1 MEKKRM
7 FRCLLRQKRDG
18 NYFLMMRLTIVLT
31 IFLTMNVFG
40 TVNSQT
46 VNLKCE
52 NTPLREVFRSLKQ
65 QTGYLFV
72 FNEEEIDRTHR
83 VSVDI
88 HDFTLMQTMD
98 EVLRG
103 LPYSYE
109 LLSDMVVIKPLPVKA
124 LVQVQDSLPKQLE
137 VSGVVKDCQGE
148 PLPGVSVVIKGTT
161 IGVATDVDGKFRI
174 LLEKKKQILTFSFIG
189 METKEIVWNG
199 QKTMDVL
206 LNDDCV
212 NIKEV
217 VVTGYQT
224 IDKRKLTS
232 SIASLGEEDLT
243 FKGALTVDQ
252 MLEGKVPGLLAM
264 TLSTTPGAAAK
275 MRLRGTSTF
284 TGTREPLW
292 VIDGVIYENPVPLT
306 ADEINSWDNVNL
318 IGNAITGLNP
328 QDIERI
334 DVLKDASATA
344 IYGTRAANGVI
355 VVTTK
360 TGKVGCTSLN
370 YYFNASVTQRPTY
383 DDFELMNSKE
393 RIDVSREIMNR
404 GLYFENTPQRMGYEG
419 LMMDYWDKKISFAEF
434 QAGVSRME
442 SQNTDWFKE
451 LYRNSF
457 SQSHNLS
464 LSGGNETTRYYFS
477 FGYTNSKGA
486 EKGVNLSRLTARMN
500 LSSRLREN
508 ILLDVR
514 LSGSLQD
521 ADYNPEYYSA
531 FDEAYYTNRTIPA
544 RNADGSLYYVDKEVN
559 DEHITQTK
567 VFARY
572 NIMNEF
578 ANGGQNIVNKSLNL
592 TAALNWELLP
602 NLRYMGTVGLTTTT
616 NLTES
621 WMGEKSF
628 YIADLRGWDYGDKP
642 SGDISMKGILDGG
655 IYSNGMMNQY
665 DWTVRNQINYNFTL
679 NEKHNFNIDLGQ
691 EAKST
696 IYKGSQ
702 GSVFPGYMPE
712 EGKTFT
718 MFPMISA
725 GDVYEYPVAIR
736 KWFLSSSDGVF
747 PVITDRRENSL
758 SFYGTITYSYQN
770 LYSLNFNIRNDGSN
784 RFGQY
789 KNEKFNP
796 VWSVS
801 GRWNLS
807 DEAFMNSG
815 WIESLALRMS
825 YGYRGNVPSE
835 SPYMIIDRPRK
846 QTISGEQGALVQ
858 SFPNA
863 NLKWEKT
870 STVNVGLDWTFF
882 GGRISG
888 ALEYYYSKSVDLITE
903 RPVSLVNGISSLKV
917 NDGEAT
923 NSGFDFNISTK
934 NIETKDFKWRTSFS
948 FSHTKNKVTR
958 GAKTVE
964 GTVNTYTN
972 YVNGSVIK
980 EGASVDGFYSYQF
993 DRLDEHGLPRF
1004 KNLTGNSS
1012 NMTNEEFLSTIFTYS
1027 GTRTPTAY
1035 GSFSTEFMYKKLSL
1049 RAEFSYK
1056 FGYKV
1061 RMLRLYQDDKN
1072 ALPAPEDNMTKAMVN
1087 RWRQPGDEA
1096 YTTIPGLSNE
1106 ELAVPEGDVIPGES
1120 EAYKYTM
1127 VDVAFRNIVGPSTYT
1142 GWYMYDYSDLRVAKA
1157 DNIRIRSISLGY
1169 TLGGNWLKNLGVGG
1183 ARVDFSVQNIGV
1195 IVFDKKLKGQDPDQ
1209 VQSIGMPT
1217 LPTYN
1222 LSLNVNF

>member
-1 MEKKRM
+1 M
-7 FRCLLRQKRDG
+7 
-18 NYFLMMRLTIVLT
+18 
-31 IFLTMNVFG
+31 
-40 TVNSQT
+40 
-46 VNLKCE
+46 
-52 NTPLREVFRSLKQ
+52 
-65 QTGYLFV
+65 
-72 FNEEEIDRTHR
+72 
-83 VSVDI
+83 
-88 HDFTLMQTMD
+88 
-98 EVLRG
+98 
-103 LPYSYE
+103 
-109 LLSDMVVIKPLPVKA
+109 
-124 LVQVQDSLPKQLE
+124 
-137 VSGVVKDCQGE
+137 
-148 PLPGVSVVIKGTT
+148 
-161 IGVATDVDGKFRI
+161 
-174 LLEKKKQILTFSFIG
+174 
-189 METKEIVWNG
+189 
-199 QKTMDVL
+199 
-206 LNDDCV
+206 
-212 NIKEV
+212 
-217 VVTGYQT
+217 
-224 IDKRKLTS
+224 
-232 SIASLGEEDLT
+232 
-243 FKGALTVDQ
+243 
-252 MLEGKVPGLLAM
+252 
-264 TLSTTPGAAAK
+264 
-275 MRLRGTSTF
+275 
-284 TGTREPLW
+284 
-292 VIDGVIYENPVPLT
+292 
-306 ADEINSWDNVNL
+306 
-318 IGNAITGLNP
+318 
-328 QDIERI
+328 
-334 DVLKDASATA
+334 
-344 IYGTRAANGVI
+344 
-355 VVTTK
+355 
-360 TGKVGCTSLN
+360 
-370 YYFNASVTQRPTY
+370 
-383 DDFELMNSKE
+383 
-393 RIDVSREIMNR
+393 
-404 GLYFENTPQRMGYEG
+404 
-419 LMMDYWDKKISFAEF
+419 
-434 QAGVSRME
+434 
-442 SQNTDWFKE
+442 
-451 LYRNSF
+451 
-457 SQSHNLS
+457 S

-486 EKGVNLSRLTARMN
+486 EKGADLSRLTARMN

-521 ADYNPEYYSA
+521 ADYNPGYYSA

-567 VFARY
+567 VFAKY

-578 ANGGQNIVNKSLNL
+578 ANGGQSIINKSLNL

-602 NLRYMGTVGLTTTT
+602 NLRYMGTMGLTTTT

-628 YIADLRGWDYGDKP
+628 YIANLRGWDYGEKP
-642 SGDISMKGILDGG
+642 AGDIAMKGILDGG

-679 NEKHNFNIDLGQ
+679 NEVHNFNIDLGQ

-696 IYKGSQ
+696 IYKGTQ
-702 GSVFPGYMPE
+702 GSVFPGYMPD
-712 EGKTFT
+712 EGKTFS
-718 MFPMISA
+718 MFPMISP
-725 GDVYEYPVAIR
+725 GDIYEYPTAIR
-736 KWFLSSSDGVF
+736 RWFLSSSDGVF

-758 SFYGTITYSYQN
+758 SFYGTFTYSYQN

-807 DEAFMNSG
+807 DGAFMNSG

-846 QTISGEQGALVQ
+846 QTVSGELGALVQ
-858 SFPNA
+858 AFPNA

-870 STVNVGLDWTFF
+870 STVNIGLDWAFF

-917 NDGEAT
+917 NDGKLT
-923 NSGFDFNISTK
+923 NSGIDFNISTK
-934 NIETKDFKWRTSFS
+934 NIETKDFKWRTSLS
-948 FSHTKNKVTR
+948 FSHTKNEVTR

-964 GTVNTYTN
+964 GTVNTYMN

-980 EGASVDGFYSYQF
+980 EGSSVDGFYSYQF
-993 DRLDEHGLPRF
+993 DRLDEYGLPRF

-1061 RMLRLYQDDKN
+1061 RMLRLYQNDKN
-1072 ALPAPEDNMTKAMVN
+1072 ALPAPEDNMTKVMVN

-1096 YTTIPGLSNE
+1096 HTNIPGLSNE
-1106 ELAVPEGDVIPGES
+1106 ELAVPEGDAMPSES
-1120 EAYKYTM
+1120 VAYKYTM

-1142 GWYMYDYSDLRVAKA
+1142 GWYMYDHSNLRVAKA
-1157 DNIRIRSISLGY
+1157 DNIRVRSISLGY
-1169 TLGGNWLKNLGVGG
+1169 SLGGNWLKKLGVGG
-1183 ARVDFSVQNIGV
+1183 ARLDFSVQNIGV

-1209 VQSIGMPT
+1209 VQSVGMPT

>member
-1 MEKKRM
+1 M
-7 FRCLLRQKRDG
+7 FRCLLREKRDG
-18 NYFLMMRLTIVLT
+18 NYSLMMRLTIVLT
-31 IFLTMNVFG
+31 ILLTMNVFG

-88 HDFTLMQTMD
+88 HDYTLVQTMD

-109 LLSDMVVIKPLPVKA
+109 LLSDMVVIKPVLEKTR
-124 LVQVQDSLPKQLE
+124 VQVQDSLPKQME
-137 VSGVVKDCQGE
+137 VTGVVKDCQGE

-161 IGVATDVDGKFRI
+161 IGVATDVNGKFRI
-174 LLEKKKQILTFSFIG
+174 LLEKKKQVLKFSFIG
-189 METKEIVWNG
+189 METKEVVWNG
-199 QKTMDVL
+199 QRTMDVL
-206 LNDDCV
+206 LDDDCV

-232 SIASLGEEDLT
+232 SISSLGEEDLT
-243 FKGALTVDQ
+243 YKGALTVDQ

-264 TLSTTPGAAAK
+264 TLSTTPGAATK

-360 TGKVGCTSLN
+360 TGKVGGTLLS
-370 YYFNASVTQRPTY
+370 YSFNASVTQRPTY
-383 DDFELMNSKE
+383 NDFELMSSKE
-393 RIDVSREIMNR
+393 RIDVSREIMER

-486 EKGVNLSRLTARMN
+486 EKGADLSRLTARMN

-521 ADYNPEYYSA
+521 ADYNPGYYSA

-567 VFARY
+567 VFAKY

-578 ANGGQNIVNKSLNL
+578 ANGGQSIINKSLNL

-602 NLRYMGTVGLTTTT
+602 NLRYMGTMGLTTTT

-628 YIADLRGWDYGDKP
+628 YIANLRGWDYGEKP
-642 SGDISMKGILDGG
+642 AGDIAMKGILDGG

-679 NEKHNFNIDLGQ
+679 NEVHNFNIDLGQ

-696 IYKGSQ
+696 IYKGTQ
-702 GSVFPGYMPE
+702 GSVFPGYMPD
-712 EGKTFT
+712 EGKTFS
-718 MFPMISA
+718 MFPMISP
-725 GDVYEYPVAIR
+725 GDIYEYPTAIR
-736 KWFLSSSDGVF
+736 RWFLSSSDGVF

-758 SFYGTITYSYQN
+758 SFYGTFTYSYQN

-807 DEAFMNSG
+807 DGAFMNSG

-846 QTISGEQGALVQ
+846 QTVSGELGALVQ
-858 SFPNA
+858 AFPNA

-870 STVNVGLDWTFF
+870 STVNIGLDWAFF

-917 NDGEAT
+917 NDGKLT
-923 NSGFDFNISTK
+923 NSGIDFNISTK
-934 NIETKDFKWRTSFS
+934 NIETKDFKWRTSLS
-948 FSHTKNKVTR
+948 FSHTKNEVTR

-964 GTVNTYTN
+964 GTVNTYMN

-980 EGASVDGFYSYQF
+980 EGSSVDGFYSYQF
-993 DRLDEHGLPRF
+993 DRLDEYGLPRF

-1061 RMLRLYQDDKN
+1061 RMLRLYQNDKN
-1072 ALPAPEDNMTKAMVN
+1072 ALPAPEDNMTKVMVN

-1096 YTTIPGLSNE
+1096 HTNIPGLSNE
-1106 ELAVPEGDVIPGES
+1106 ELAVPECDAMPSES
-1120 EAYKYTM
+1120 VAYKYTM

-1142 GWYMYDYSDLRVAKA
+1142 GWYMYDHSNLRVAKA
-1157 DNIRIRSISLGY
+1157 DNIRVRSISLGY
-1169 TLGGNWLKNLGVGG
+1169 SLGGNWLKKLGVGG
-1183 ARVDFSVQNIGV
+1183 ARLDFSVQNIGV

-1209 VQSIGMPT
+1209 VQSVGMPT